1 MSMEPNPPSERTV
14 RLNKLHQLSQ
24 MGIDS
29 YTARAKS
36 DMTLES
42 LLEKFVEFVKS
53 KKTITVCGRVIS
65 KRLHGKSAFA
75 HIKDGSASFQ
85 IYAKLDLIGEDKYN
99 LFKKMIDVG
108 DFLQITGTLFRTRTE
123 EETILVEDLKL
134 LSKALLPL
142 PEKWHGLVD
151 EDKRIRYRYLDM
163 LMDSEV
169 KERFIIR
176 SKITSTIRNY
186 LDSLGYIEVET
197 PILQRLYGGAFAKPF
212 ETHHNAMDMK
222 LYLRIATEL
231 YLKRVIIGGIDKVY
245 EIGKDFRNE
254 GIDRMHNPEFT
265 MIEIYQAFADYNDM
279 MDLTENLV
287 KYIADKTT
295 GTLKIDYQG
304 TTTEL
309 TKPFARIS
317 FWEIIEQ
324 RTGRNLRNASRD
336 QLIAYLDEQHIEF
349 DPKAS
354 DYVLVDEI
362 FKERVERTLIEPT
375 FIIDYPL
382 ELSPLAKRKSGTKS
396 IVERFEFFWYG
407 FEIANAFT
415 ELNDPIDQRARFEEQ
430 MKLRAKGNLEAQVMD
445 EDFLTAIEHG
455 MPPTAGMGMGI
466 DRIVMILTN
475 SYSLKDV
482 ILFPLQR
489 PLK

>member
-1 MSMEPNPPSERTV
+1 
-14 RLNKLHQLSQ
+14 
-24 MGIDS
+24 
-29 YTARAKS
+29 
-36 DMTLES
+36 
-42 LLEKFVEFVKS
+42 
-53 KKTITVCGRVIS
+53 
-65 KRLHGKSAFA
+65 
-75 HIKDGSASFQ
+75 
-85 IYAKLDLIGEDKYN
+85 
-99 LFKKMIDVG
+99 
-108 DFLQITGTLFRTRTE
+108 
-123 EETILVEDLKL
+123 
-134 LSKALLPL
+134 
-142 PEKWHGLVD
+142 
-151 EDKRIRYRYLDM
+151 
-163 LMDSEV
+163 
-169 KERFIIR
+169 
-176 SKITSTIRNY
+176 
-186 LDSLGYIEVET
+186 
-197 PILQRLYGGAFAKPF
+197 LQRLYGGAFAKPF

-279 MDLTENLV
+279 MDLTENFV

>member
-1 MSMEPNPPSERTV
+1 
-14 RLNKLHQLSQ
+14 
-24 MGIDS
+24 
-29 YTARAKS
+29 
-36 DMTLES
+36 
-42 LLEKFVEFVKS
+42 
-53 KKTITVCGRVIS
+53 
-65 KRLHGKSAFA
+65 
-75 HIKDGSASFQ
+75 
-85 IYAKLDLIGEDKYN
+85 
-99 LFKKMIDVG
+99 
-108 DFLQITGTLFRTRTE
+108 
-123 EETILVEDLKL
+123 
-134 LSKALLPL
+134 
-142 PEKWHGLVD
+142 
-151 EDKRIRYRYLDM
+151 
-163 LMDSEV
+163 
-169 KERFIIR
+169 
-176 SKITSTIRNY
+176 
-186 LDSLGYIEVET
+186 
-197 PILQRLYGGAFAKPF
+197 
-212 ETHHNAMDMK
+212 
-222 LYLRIATEL
+222 
-231 YLKRVIIGGIDKVY
+231 
-245 EIGKDFRNE
+245 
-254 GIDRMHNPEFT
+254 

-324 RTGRNLRNASRD
+324 RTGRNLRNATRD
-336 QLIAYLDEQHIEF
+336 QLIAYLEDQHIEF
-349 DPKAS
+349 NPKAP

-382 ELSPLAKRKSGTKS
+382 ELSPLAKRKSGTKN